1 MDRFLVPFLHLYGT
15 GKRAVQEKW
24 VGPQYTRAGRVR

>member
-1 MDRFLVPFLHLYGT
+1 MDGFLVPFLHLYEI

-24 VGPQYTRAGRVR
+24 IGPQYTGPGG